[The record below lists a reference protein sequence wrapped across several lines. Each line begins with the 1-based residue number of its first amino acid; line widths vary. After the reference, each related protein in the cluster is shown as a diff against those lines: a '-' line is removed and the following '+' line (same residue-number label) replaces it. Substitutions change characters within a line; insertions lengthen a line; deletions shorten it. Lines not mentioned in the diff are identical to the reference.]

1 MTPSL
6 FSFLNSLVLGTLLV
20 IVPIGLAVTLVSK
33 SDQTKRVK
41 I

>member
-6 FSFLNSLVLGTLLV
+6 FSFLNSLVLGALVV
-20 IVPIGLAVTLVSK
+20 IVPISIALVLVSRADK
-33 SDQTKRVK
+33 VTRVK

>member
-20 IVPIGLAVTLVSK
+20 IVPIGIALVLVSRA
-33 SDQTKRVK
+33 DQLKRVK

>member
-20 IVPIGLAVTLVSK
+20 IVPIGIAVVLVSK
-33 SDQTKRVK
+33 ADKIKRVK

>member
-20 IVPIGLAVTLVSK
+20 VVPIGLAVVLVSK
-33 SDQTKRVK
+33 ADQVKRVK

>member
-20 IVPIGLAVTLVSK
+20 IVPIGLAVILVSK
-33 SDQTKRVK
+33 ADQVKRVK

>member
-20 IVPIGLAVTLVSK
+20 IVPIGLAVLLVSK
-33 SDQTKRVK
+33 ADQLKRTK

>member
-20 IVPIGLAVTLVSK
+20 ITPIGLALLLVSK
-33 SDQTKRVK
+33 ADQVKRVK
-41 I
+41 V

>member
-20 IVPIGLAVTLVSK
+20 IVPIGLAVVLVSK
-33 SDQTKRVK
+33 ADQVKRVK

>member
-20 IVPIGLAVTLVSK
+20 IVPIGIALVLVSRA
-33 SDQTKRVK
+33 DQVKRVK
-41 I
+41 V

>member
-6 FSFLNSLVLGTLLV
+6 FSFLNSLVLGTFLV
-20 IVPIGLAVTLVSK
+20 IVPIGIAVVLVSK
-33 SDQTKRVK
+33 ADKVTRVK

>member
-6 FSFLNSLVLGTLLV
+6 FSFLNSVVLGTLLV
-20 IVPIGLAVTLVSK
+20 IVPISIAVVLVSK
-33 SDQTKRVK
+33 ADKVTRVK

>member
-20 IVPIGLAVTLVSK
+20 IVPIGIAVVLVSK
-33 SDQTKRVK
+33 ADQLKRVK

>member
-6 FSFLNSLVLGTLLV
+6 FSFLNSLVLGTLFV
-20 IVPIGLAVTLVSK
+20 IVPIGIAVVLVSK
-33 SDQTKRVK
+33 ADQVQRVK

>member
-20 IVPIGLAVTLVSK
+20 VVPIGIAVVLVSK
-33 SDQTKRVK
+33 ADQVKRVK
-41 I
+41 A

>member
-20 IVPIGLAVTLVSK
+20 IVPIGIAVVLVSK
-33 SDQTKRVK
+33 ADQVKRVK